1 MRDVLGWVLLH
12 PDEALTFAAL
22 IMAAVGAINRW
33 AIANKR
39 DRLANFT
46 AALGRAAG
54 RVNLA
59 LQSVPAN
66 TTVDDFRSQLIRQ
79 EAMAQM
85 AEWATTARKVGAT
98 VDKTASIIE
107 GELGKIVGDA
117 VVAAAAVVRPTAADP
132 GLAYRLG
139 TAGVPLPGA
148 SRFTECVNAPL
159 GEPGR

>member
-22 IMAAVGAINRW
+22 IMAAVGAVNRW

-39 DRLANFT
+39 DRLASFT

-59 LQSVPAN
+59 LQEVPAN
-66 TTVDDFRSQLIRQ
+66 MTVEQFRSQLIRQ

-98 VDKTASIIE
+98 VDKTAGIIE
-107 GELGKIVGDA
+107 GELGKIIGDA
-117 VVAAAAVVRPTAADP
+117 VVAAAASVRPIPADP
-132 GLAYRLG
+132 ALAYKLG
-139 TAGVPLPGA
+139 TAGVPYPG
-148 SRFTECVNAPL
+148 STVR
-159 GEPGR
+159 